1 MYIMHVVYTHIRLL
15 AFTAMPSFNVNAGKV
30 GSPRGCLHINLR
42 DALFQLW
49 FQLICTTL
57 DSGTKGLC
65 NIVLNIAHPDYNR
78 NNLQEKIPMWNSSR
92 YVNGD
97 NINSIE
103 NPLTVA
109 WMCSL
114 INTGSDTV

>member
-1 MYIMHVVYTHIRLL
+1 MHVVYTHISLL

-30 GSPRGCLHINLR
+30 GSLRGCLHINLQ

-49 FQLICTTL
+49 FQLIHTSL
-57 DSGTKGLC
+57 DSGTTGLC
-65 NIVLNIAHPDYNR
+65 NIVLNRAHLAYNR
-78 NNLQEKIPMWNSSR
+78 NNLQEKIPVWNRSSR

-97 NINSIE
+97 NINSME

-109 WMCSL
+109 WKCSL
-114 INTGSDTV
+114 INSYR